1 MKVYIVEKGNQYE
14 GYSIEGVHSSKDLA
28 FENALKINTDEGDVR
43 RVIEWE
49 VDTGNSQNWWID

>member
-1 MKVYIVEKGNQYE
+1 MKVYIVEAGNQYE
-14 GYSIEGVHSSKDLA
+14 GYSIKGVYSSKDLA
-28 FENALKINTDEGDVR
+28 FENALKFNTDEGDVR